1 MISDI
6 KAPKNRKR
14 LLKNCIIVV
23 IFLLILQFFIHYTY
37 KTRNPLVAQNK
48 KLFQSFANDS
58 GNKDA
63 DETAM
68 SNQSDDIGEK
78 ISWEDKKFVAYEE
91 RRRGPGEQ
99 GKFFNLSDPKDIQ
112 ENEKWQR
119 TEGFYVIVS
128 DKISVDRS
136 LPEQRPEA

>member
-1 MISDI
+1 MITDI

-23 IFLLILQFFIHYTY
+23 VFLLILQFFIHYTY
-37 KTRNPLVAQNK
+37 KTRNPLVTQNIK
-48 KLFQSFANDS
+48 FFQSFATDGVNE
-58 GNKDA
+58 DA
-63 DETAM
+63 DKPAVT
-68 SNQSDDIGEK
+68 QKSDDIGEK

-112 ENEKWQR
+112 ENENWHRK
-119 TEGFYVIVS
+119 EGFFVIVS
-128 DKISVDRS
+128 DKMSVDRS

>member
-23 IFLLILQFFIHYTY
+23 VFLLVLQFLIHYTY

-48 KLFQSFANDS
+48 KLFQSLTNDS
-58 GNKDA
+58 GNEDA
-63 DETAM
+63 DKPAM
-68 SNQSDDIGEK
+68 SNQSDIWEK

-112 ENEKWQR
+112 ENEKWHR
-119 TEGFYVIVS
+119 KEGFYVIVS
-128 DKISVDRS
+128 DKMSVDRS